1 MTMTLPLKLQEF
13 LDEMKVQV
21 WLPVFKSENRMQPIR
36 ISGLQDL
43 LHLPSA
49 VLLCV
54 FPEEGMEDWPQI
66 KALFFNI
73 MNAISLP
80 DYVILFGK
88 KSDLHEWMG
97 AVVSRTSAKKILSF
111 GLDLNL
117 NLRSTVS
124 TKALGEVLQSP
135 SLKQQVWKDVR
146 KLCI

>member
-1 MTMTLPLKLQEF
+1 
-13 LDEMKVQV
+13 
-21 WLPVFKSENRMQPIR
+21 
-36 ISGLQDL
+36 
-43 LHLPSA
+43 
-49 VLLCV
+49 
-54 FPEEGMEDWPQI
+54 
-66 KALFFNI
+66 
-73 MNAISLP
+73 
-80 DYVILFGK
+80 
-88 KSDLHEWMG
+88 LHEWMG